1 MNPLTGRWQV
11 LTGVALLHA
20 FLLVGVTTRPSASE
34 PEPRVITTLQA
45 RVLAAEPQ
53 PVARPTTQDT
63 VANHS
68 TPVAVASRTSVRPVR
83 PASPVA
89 VPRPSTM
96 SSPEPVSSPTRQ
108 RSPSVPTTPSSAP
121 SSPAPTA
128 SPSQAPV
135 NVPTPIIAARYD
147 ADYLRNPAPPYPTF
161 ARRRHEEGRVLLRV
175 TVSPDGS
182 PARVQLQT
190 SSGHES
196 LDSAALTTVAT
207 WRFIPA
213 RQGDTAITSE
223 VVVPITFA
231 LR

>member
-20 FLLVGVTTRPSASE
+20 FLLVGVTARPSASE

-53 PVARPTTQDT
+53 PVASPPTHDT
-63 VANHS
+63 VAQPS
-68 TPVAVASRTSVRPVR
+68 TPVATPRRPSVRPIH
-83 PASPVA
+83 PASS
-89 VPRPSTM
+89 VPTSRPS
-96 SSPEPVSSPTRQ
+96 PVSSHLDA
-108 RSPSVPTTPSSAP
+108 SPPVPQQSRTT
-121 SSPAPTA
+121 PAPTH
-128 SPSQAPV
+128 APAT
-135 NVPTPIIAARYD
+135 PPAPIPIIAARYD
-147 ADYLRNPAPPYPTF
+147 ADYLRNPAPPYPAF

-196 LDSAALTTVAT
+196 LDNAALTTVAT